1 MLTQAASRFSITRSA
16 SRSAAARS
24 GTLVNTNSVRMGE
37 SLVNGRIAKLE
48 PQNLFQA
55 RVVQASRFAHEIVRL
70 PGERGARYARRPRQ
84 SRGTGDQVKPVAHLH
99 ARVVAGVVD
108 ALGRFVLK
116 RTAGDRGEI
125 VAVDVVGIDVV

>member
-24 GTLVNTNSVRMGE
+24 GTLVNTNSERMGE

-55 RVVQASRFAHEIVRL
+55 RVVQASRLAHEIVRPL
-70 PGERGARYARRPRQ
+70 GERGARGARHTRRPRQ
-84 SRGTGDQVKPVAHLH
+84 SRGIGDQVKPVAHLH
-99 ARVVAGVVD
+99 SRVVAGVVD
-108 ALGRFVLK
+108 PLRRLVLE

-125 VAVDVVGIDVV
+125 VAV